1 MIVFMRE
8 VMADNAAGDRAEN
21 GVMMREVARDGANGC
36 ALEASLRLSFAG
48 KQSQQGE
55 HDD

>member
-1 MIVFMRE
+1 VRITIMIVF
-8 VMADNAAGDRAEN
+8 V
-21 GVMMREVARDGANGC
+21 REVARDGANGC

-48 KQSQQGE
+48 KQSRQGE